1 MLSLFDVEL
10 LNPRIRMNSKFTGE
24 IVVVSLTKSLVT
36 VIYPLE
42 AKGLSVSRTQFYSQ
56 FISPNTKEEMLEKL
70 KAISVCLEQLINYT
84 HWKNIIQE
92 ALDDGELTLG
102 DALQAINWVL
112 NTFNE

>member
-1 MLSLFDVEL
+1 
-10 LNPRIRMNSKFTGE
+10 MNSKFTGE

-42 AKGLSVSRTQFYSQ
+42 AKGLSVSRTQFDSQ
-56 FISPNTKEEMLEKL
+56 FILPHTREEMLQKL
-70 KAISVCLEQLINYT
+70 TAIAECLEQLSSCPY
-84 HWKNIIQE
+84 WESVCQE

-102 DALQAINWVL
+102 DALQAINWAL